1 MVPEKLLKK
10 LEVQLEVQY
19 VNTFEYEGMEY
30 VWLELKNPNSR
41 VL

>member
-10 LEVQLEVQY
+10 LEVQY